1 MKRFI
6 SNFTDQKQ
14 ISMQNIEELKAF
26 LGSPKQVVITTHH
39 KPDADALGSSLAL
52 AAYLKKKGHQ
62 VQVISPSDYPRFLH
76 WLPGNAEVLIFEEDK
91 AEVVAQHFAEA
102 DLICCLDF
110 SSYSRVEKMSDILQK
125 SPADILL
132 IDHHINPSIQAKYNY
147 WDEHAAATA
156 QLVFRLI
163 GDLGDQALI
172 DVALGEAIYAGILT
186 DTASFKHPTTSKE
199 VHQIAGELIDV
210 GVNTSK
216 VHHLIYDNNT
226 ALRLKF
232 LGHVLANKMYLL
244 PEFKTCYIV
253 ISAEELKQYQSQTGD
268 TEGIVNYA
276 LSIEG
281 VVFAAI
287 IIEKGDKVKMS
298 FRSVGS
304 FSANDFAQKHF
315 QGGGHKNA
323 AGGISELSL
332 EETARKFLELL
343 PLYRKELNQVIR

>member
-1 MKRFI
+1 
-6 SNFTDQKQ
+6 
-14 ISMQNIEELKAF
+14 MQNIEELKAF
-26 LGSPKQVVITTHH
+26 LGSPKQIVITTHH

-52 AAYLKKKGHQ
+52 ATYLKKKGHQ
-62 VQVISPSDYPRFLH
+62 VKVIAPSDYPRFLH
-76 WLPGNAEVLIFEEDK
+76 WLPGNEEVLVFEEDTATEAAK
-91 AEVVAQHFAEA
+91 YFQKA
-102 DLICCLDF
+102 DLVCCLDF
-110 SSYSRVEKMSDILQK
+110 SGYGRVEKMSDILQS

-132 IDHHINPSIQAKYNY
+132 IDHHINPSIPAKYNY
-147 WDEHAAATA
+147 WDEQAAATA

-163 GDLGDQALI
+163 HDLGDQALI
-172 DVALGEAIYAGILT
+172 DVAVGEAIYAGILT

-226 ALRLKF
+226 AIRLKF

-244 PEFKTCYIV
+244 PEYKTCYIV
-253 ISAEELKQYQSQTGD
+253 ISAEELQQYHSQTGD

-281 VVFAAI
+281 VVLAAI
-287 IIEKGDKVKMS
+287 IIEKGGKVKMS
-298 FRSVGS
+298 FRSVGN
-304 FSANDFAQKHF
+304 FSVNDFAQQHF
-315 QGGGHKNA
+315 QGGGHRNA

-332 EETARKFLELL
+332 QETTQKFLDLL
-343 PLYRKELNQVIR
+343 PLYQHELNQVIR

>member
-1 MKRFI
+1 
-6 SNFTDQKQ
+6 
-14 ISMQNIEELKAF
+14 MQNIEELKAF
-26 LGSPKQVVITTHH
+26 LGSPKRVVITTHH

-52 AAYLKKKGHQ
+52 ATYLKKKGHQ

-76 WLPGNAEVLIFEEDK
+76 WLPGNEAVLTFEEDNAK
-91 AEVVAQHFAEA
+91 EVERYFQEA
-102 DLICCLDF
+102 DLVCCLDF
-110 SSYSRVEKMSDILQK
+110 SGFSRVEKMADILQS
-125 SPADILL
+125 SPSDILL
-132 IDHHINPSIQAKYNY
+132 IDHHINPSIPAKYNY

-163 GDLGDQALI
+163 CDLGDQALI
-172 DVALGEAIYAGILT
+172 DVAIGEAIYAGILT

-226 ALRLKF
+226 AIRLKF

-244 PEFKTCYIV
+244 PEYKTCYIV
-253 ISAEELKQYQSQTGD
+253 ISAEELKEYQSQTGD

-304 FSANDFAQKHF
+304 FSVNEFAQKHF
-315 QGGGHKNA
+315 EGGGHKNA
-323 AGGISELSL
+323 AGGVSALSL
-332 EETARKFLELL
+332 EETTKKFLELL
-343 PLYRKELNQVIR
+343 PLYQQALNQVIR